1 MASSFKMAGYTYPGE
16 SPTKTINLSKVASK
30 IKSSKFGGT
39 KLGEVVGNVAEKA
52 GNVQEKFIAG
62 KKKLGL
68 STSGYDATIKGS
80 DDDDD
85 DVMVIEGEDAP
96 NSETAQNDASS
107 SIEDTLPKTPM
118 AKRAPTRNYKK
129 GLGSYKS
136 MKKIKKK

>member
-1 MASSFKMAGYTYPGE
+1 MSGPFKMSGYTYPGE
-16 SPTKTINLSKVASK
+16 SPAKTVNLSKVASK

-68 STSGYDATIKGS
+68 STSGYDDTIEGS
-80 DDDDD
+80 DDD
-85 DVMVIEGEDAP
+85 VMIVEGKGAP
-96 NSETAQNDASS
+96 SSETAQNNASS
-107 SIEDTLPKTPM
+107 SIEDTLPETPM

-129 GLGSYKS
+129 GYYK
-136 MKKIKKK
+136 K

>member
-1 MASSFKMAGYTYPGE
+1 MSGPFKMSGYTYPGE
-16 SPTKTINLSKVASK
+16 SPAKTVNLSKVASK

-68 STSGYDATIKGS
+68 STSGYDDTIEGS
-80 DDDDD
+80 DDD
-85 DVMVIEGEDAP
+85 VMIVEGKGAP
-96 NSETAQNDASS
+96 SSETAQNNASS
-107 SIEDTLPKTPM
+107 SIEDTLPPTPM

-129 GLGSYKS
+129 GYYK
-136 MKKIKKK
+136 K

>member
-1 MASSFKMAGYTYPGE
+1 MSGPFKMAGYTYPGE
-16 SPTKTINLSKVASK
+16 SPAKTINLSKVASK

-39 KLGEVVGNVAEKA
+39 KLGEVVGNVTEKA

-68 STSGYDATIKGS
+68 STSGYDDTIEGS
-80 DDDDD
+80 DDD
-85 DVMVIEGEDAP
+85 VMIVEGKGAP
-96 NSETAQNDASS
+96 SSEAAQNNASS

-129 GLGSYKS
+129 GYYK
-136 MKKIKKK
+136 K